1 MTNELGAHGLGD
13 ELVEFGVEL
22 VVGGEEF
29 VAFDHP
35 VAAAKI
41 GDEAARLAHQQDA
54 GGDIPFLQI
63 LFPES
68 VVAAGG
74 DPGEVERG
82 GAETADPGDFG
93 GDRAEDLL
101 EARDVA
107 MTLRSEERR
116 VGKECVSTCRSWW
129 SPYP

>member
-41 GDEAARLAHQQDA
+41 GDEAARLAPQQDA

-68 VVAAGG
+68 VVAAGVE
-74 DPGEVERG
+74 PGAVESG
-82 GAETADPGDFG
+82 GAETADPGDFRR
-93 GDRAEDLL
+93 DRAEALL
-101 EARDVA
+101 AARHVA
-107 MTLRSEERR
+107 LILTEGACALESYSP
-116 VGKECVSTCRSWW
+116 VGG
-129 SPYP
+129 SPDP

>member
-68 VVAAGG
+68 VVAPGG
-74 DPGEVERG
+74 APGAVERG
-82 GAETADPGDFG
+82 GPDTPDPADFRGAPAEGIPKA
-93 GDRAEDLL
+93 
-101 EARDVA
+101 
-107 MTLRSEERR
+107 
-116 VGKECVSTCRSWW
+116 
-129 SPYP
+129 